1 MTVTAEE
8 LDTGERTITSRCRVT
23 FVCLSAEGK
32 VQPVPQLLPKGAI
45 EQRRFAM
52 AKARKDKAARL
63 KTLALEP
70 EPEPEPEPGPEPE
83 LDS

>member
-1 MTVTAEE
+1 M
-8 LDTGERTITSRCRVT
+8 
-23 FVCLSAEGK
+23 
-32 VQPVPQLLPKGAI
+32 LPKGAI

-52 AKARKDKAARL
+52 AKARKDKADKARKDKAARL

-70 EPEPEPEPGPEPE
+70 EPEPGPEPGPEPE